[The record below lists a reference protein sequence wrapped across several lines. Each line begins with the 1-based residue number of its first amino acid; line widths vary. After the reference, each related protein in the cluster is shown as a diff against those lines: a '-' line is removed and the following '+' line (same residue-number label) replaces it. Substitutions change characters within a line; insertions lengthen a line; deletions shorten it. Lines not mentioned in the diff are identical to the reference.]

1 MVLKGFLFSILRGG
15 SVVACKNQAVRCL
28 SVVVRTGPAG
38 PLRKD
43 LKKQGPFVH

>member
-15 SVVACKNQAVRCL
+15 PVLAQKNRAVRCF

-38 PLRKD
+38 PLWED